1 MPYTLIP
8 LEVRTVSLDAIGQ
21 TVIGVGTATFTS
33 SDKRVLN
40 VGAGA
45 NGWKCI
51 LTAVK
56 GGEGMTAQLQASFG
70 GILLAA
76 CDVTV
81 SPLPT
86 LSATF
91 V

>member
-1 MPYTLIP
+1 MQYTLIP

-40 VGAGA
+40 VSAGA

-56 GGEGMTAQLQASFG
+56 GGEGMTAQLQASFAG
-70 GILLAA
+70 SVIAV

-81 SPLPT
+81 SGLPT